1 MPIHPES
8 DEAIGR
14 RLEAF
19 RKAVGATQE
28 ELTELLGSDGNSL
41 WANYEAGTRRIRVDR
56 ALILC
61 REYHI
66 TLDFIYRNQRL
77 SLPADLAEKIR
88 FQELQAERTAKS

>member
-1 MPIHPES
+1 M
-8 DEAIGR
+8 

-28 ELTELLGSDGNSL
+28 ELTELLGSEGNSL
-41 WANYEAGTRRIRVDR
+41 WANYAAGERRISVDN

-88 FQELQAERTAKS
+88 FQELQAERKAKS